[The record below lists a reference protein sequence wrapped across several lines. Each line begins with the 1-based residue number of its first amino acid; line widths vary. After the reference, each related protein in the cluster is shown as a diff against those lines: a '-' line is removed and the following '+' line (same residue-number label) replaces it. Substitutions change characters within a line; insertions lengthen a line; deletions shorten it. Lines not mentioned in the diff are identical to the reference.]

1 LTSNNPV
8 FSTEGNGGLA
18 DRLITVPLT
27 LNRSVSQDAELSKQ
41 IAENRDKYLTW
52 MAKTV
57 AKILLD
63 DKPVDASVNRRHPDY
78 GEFSVRVGR
87 AIGDE
92 EGAVKALGAA
102 EADKAMLPLLNDAV
116 TQEIMM
122 VLSDKGWEW
131 SGTAGELSDAIIARQ
146 GDDEDEKTKTIFSSR
161 RVGKALNKYFRQ
173 FSIIFRLD
181 EPKLSEGRT
190 RYRFNGMT
198 TLGQQAVGLVDLNGS
213 FQKSAGRG
221 SAHGFMENT
230 ALNPPNPPGD
240 PIRARAHSPLP
251 SIEEENVESGI
262 EDDMDWDL

>member
-1 LTSNNPV
+1 
-8 FSTEGNGGLA
+8 
-18 DRLITVPLT
+18 
-27 LNRSVSQDAELSKQ
+27 
-41 IAENRDKYLTW
+41 
-52 MAKTV
+52 
-57 AKILLD
+57 
-63 DKPVDASVNRRHPDY
+63 
-78 GEFSVRVGR
+78 
-87 AIGDE
+87 
-92 EGAVKALGAA
+92 
-102 EADKAMLPLLNDAV
+102 
-116 TQEIMM
+116 M

-198 TLGQQAVGLVDLNGS
+198 TLGQQAVGLVDLSGS

-240 PIRARAHSPLP
+240 AIRARAHSPLP
-251 SIEEENVESGI
+251 FKEEEDVESGI
-262 EDDMDWDL
+262 DNDIEWDI